1 MKESEAEL
9 PSDELYKSTLISD
22 KPQIREP
29 EAELLKDIVNNKSSE
44 FSEFS
49 EYIMEEDANINYKNE
64 SFDNKPFNDDKYH
77 KIFEAYSYS

>member
-9 PSDELYKSTLISD
+9 PK
-22 KPQIREP
+22 P
-29 EAELLKDIVNNKSSE
+29 EAELPRDIVNNKSSE

-77 KIFEAYSYS
+77 KIFEAYSCS